1 MRVLMIT
8 NKWPTATRPGEVP
21 FLVQQFA
28 DLQQIGVEMSRFTFN
43 GHKNPLN
50 YWQGWRQ
57 LRRSLDL
64 SQFDVLHAQFG
75 QCGLLGLPVRRPLVV
90 TFHGSDLQGDVG
102 ADGRYTWPGRIM
114 RQVSRFVAGRAT
126 ANILVANHLRKWL
139 PAGAAA
145 TVIPCGI
152 DLALFCPQ
160 PQAEARSRLGL
171 ANDKQLVLFAA
182 NPSRPVKRYALA
194 QAAVG
199 LLQAEFPQL
208 ELLAVGNAPYQEMP
222 TYLNACD
229 ILLLTSRH
237 EGSPTI
243 IKEALACN
251 KAIVSVNVG
260 DVAEQIGHV
269 AGCQIS
275 DDSPAGIAQALRQL
289 LLNPPQMATRPGI
302 AHLDHLTIAQQILAV
317 YHKSL
322 SA

>member
-21 FLVQQFA
+21 FLVQQFN
-28 DLQQIGVEMSRFTFN
+28 DLGQAGVEMSRFTFN
-43 GHKNPLN
+43 GQKNPLN

-57 LRRSLDL
+57 LRQQLDL
-64 SQFDVLHAQFG
+64 NQFDLLHAQFG

-102 ADGRYTWPGRIM
+102 PDGRYTWPGRIM
-114 RQVSRFVAGRAT
+114 SQVSRFVAGRST
-126 ANILVANHLRKWL
+126 ANIIVANHLRKWL
-139 PAGAAA
+139 PNGVPA

-152 DLALFCPQ
+152 NLELFRPQ
-160 PQAEARSRLGL
+160 PQAAARSRLGL
-171 ANDKQLVLFAA
+171 AGDKQLILFAA

-194 QAAVG
+194 QAAVQ
-199 LLQAEFPQL
+199 LLQNDFPQL
-208 ELLAVGNAPYQEMP
+208 ELLAVGDAPYQEMP

-237 EGSPTI
+237 EGSPTV

-260 DVAEQIGHV
+260 DVAEQIGQLP
-269 AGCQIS
+269 GCHLS
-275 DDSPAGIAQALRQL
+275 DDSPAGIANALRQL
-289 LLNPPQMATRPGI
+289 LLTPPVMDTRPGI
-302 AHLDHLTIAQQILAV
+302 AHLSHTAIAQQIVAV

-322 SA
+322 LA

>member
-28 DLQQIGVEMSRFTFN
+28 DLQRAGVEMSRFTFN

-57 LRRSLDL
+57 LRQ
-64 SQFDVLHAQFG
+64 QFDLNQFDLLHAQFG

-114 RQVSRFVAGRAT
+114 GQVSRFVAGRAT
-126 ANILVANHLRKWL
+126 ANIIVADHLRKWL
-139 PAGAAA
+139 PAGVPI

-152 DLALFCPQ
+152 DLELFCPQ
-160 PQAEARSRLGL
+160 PQAEARSRLAL
-171 ANDKQLVLFAA
+171 ASDKLIILFAA
-182 NPSRPVKRYALA
+182 NPARPVKRYALA
-194 QAAVG
+194 KAAVA

-208 ELLAVGNAPYQEMP
+208 ELLAVGDAPYQEMP

-251 KAIVSVNVG
+251 KAIVSVHVG
-260 DVAEQIGHV
+260 DVAEQIGHFPS
-269 AGCQIS
+269 CRIS

-289 LLNPPQMATRPGI
+289 LLSRAVIDTRPGI
-302 AHLDHLTIAQQILAV
+302 AHLSHTTIAQQIIAV
-317 YHKSL
+317 YHNSL
-322 SA
+322 LI